1 MTRIPGIPLAS
12 LLALLAACAGDDG
25 AATTAGSTTGDDTTS
40 GSTTGE
46 AFCGLDDRPADGAW
60 IELQHKD
67 APLLDGSPL
76 AVECGFQGLYMFEI
90 VPLFGGF
97 TPLSDHV
104 YFDYYLDIDGEND
117 GPMGHYTLAQHY
129 PIFVGCETEEHD
141 PLHSF
146 RIILEA
152 AQADLEL
159 LDTRPAHFH
168 VDMTTPDGTVSA
180 DVDVLIS
187 APKGQDWAFC
197 EGTL

>member
-1 MTRIPGIPLAS
+1 MTRIRGIPLAS
-12 LLALLAACAGDDG
+12 LVAVLAACAGDDG
-25 AATTAGSTTGDDTTS
+25 AATTAGSTTGDDTTA

-46 AFCGLDDRPADGAW
+46 AFCGLDDRPADGPW
-60 IELQHKD
+60 IELQHLE
-67 APLLDGSPL
+67 APLVDGADL

-90 VPLFGGF
+90 VPVFGGF
-97 TPLSDHV
+97 TPQSDHV

-117 GPMGHYTLAQHY
+117 GPMGHYTLSQHY

-141 PLHSF
+141 PLRSF

-159 LDTRPAHFH
+159 LDGRPAHFH
-168 VDMTTPDGTVSA
+168 VDMSAPGATVSA
-180 DVDVLIS
+180 DVDVVIS
-187 APKGQDWAFC
+187 APVGQDWAFC